1 MSPFSLFHKMN
12 RVKLELFL
20 DLPMPAIVS
29 HLRAC
34 GLLRSTLMCP
44 KCAVPC
50 VEYQL
55 KKSPSW
61 PGCGWRCNNCATTF
75 SALRDSWFSRTRIDI
90 RPLLRMLYAFSW
102 EQASFRSVQHE
113 LRCPDG
119 STISRQTFVDYCRY
133 VFYSFCKVCT
143 LSLFPTISHYSDCW
157 AAYHRISNI
166 GKYTHLTVNHS
177 VTFKD
182 KVTRACTNGV
192 EGMWQR
198 LKLGH
203 KRRFGTHRSQL
214 PSHIGAAVFF
224 IRHELEDRF
233 EAMLRAISENFPIK

>member
-1 MSPFSLFHKMN
+1 MN

-61 PGCGWRCNNCATTF
+61 PRCGWRCNNCATTF

-133 VFYSFCKVCT
+133 VFYSFCK
-143 LSLFPTISHYSDCW
+143 SDCW

-182 KVTRACTNGV
+182 KVTGACTNGV